1 MKISENISFLVSDDH
16 SVVRKGVIF
25 LIKELFFNAKIY
37 QAANFKEILDV
48 IKNNT
53 IDLLVLDI
61 NFPDGNS
68 LNIITEI
75 KRIQPEIKILIFS
88 AFDED
93 IYAMRYLNA
102 GASGYLNKGNS
113 EEEMKRAL
121 NNMVLSGKY
130 ISQNIK
136 DKILDSYISKA
147 PINPLEKLSNRE
159 VEVARLLI
167 KGYGNLEI
175 SDLLQIKTSTVSTF
189 KNRVFEKLDI
199 DNLASLIELFHL
211 YFEEKNS

>member
-1 MKISENISFLVSDDH
+1 MKISDNISFLVADDH
-16 SVVRKGVIF
+16 SVVRQGVI
-25 LIKELFFNAKIY
+25 LMIKELFYNAEIY
-37 QAANFKEILDV
+37 QSGTFKETLDLLKKTN
-48 IKNNT
+48 IN
-53 IDLLVLDI
+53 LLVLDI

-68 LNIITEI
+68 LNIIAEV
-75 KRIQPEIKILIFS
+75 KKIQPEIKILIFS
-88 AFDED
+88 AYDED

-102 GASGYLNKGNS
+102 GAQGYLNKGNT

-121 NNMVLSGKY
+121 TNMILSGKY

-136 DKILDSYISKA
+136 DKILDSYITRA

-167 KGYGNLEI
+167 KGFGNLEI

-199 DNLASLIELFHL
+199 DSLASLIELFHL
-211 YFEEKNS
+211 YFEENNS